1 MMKKLLTVL
10 MTIAISLSAMA
21 EVPSLI
27 NYQGQLKSK
36 FGSWINDTP
45 NFTLKVFDQSTGG
58 NLLYEEEIGQV
69 SVVDGAYS
77 FNFGANGISNIPT
90 SELIAT
96 ADGEKQIFN
105 YTTRFKPIVGNVK
118 ISGGGYSW
126 TDDGSSSPSKF
137 TATIN
142 KTTGSVSAIYI
153 TKAPKVGTEITIEYN
168 KRGITEALS
177 KSGQTWLELTVGEET
192 LSPRERLVAV
202 PFAMKARYAEEVQ
215 NQPLIPIYIFKDI
228 TIRSPTDWATNEDNF
243 SIEKRLY
250 FKPSGSQHVSVVYPG
265 FKDYGPH
272 IYIPKN
278 TKYLEI
284 NLLDKTSKN
293 ILLRPGEIFR
303 DLSFSIECTHTTS
316 KKKFFIKKLS
326 YNKYA
331 ISDPPSGMCS
341 TYFRAMGQTEAQHMI
356 EFTTDIV
363 ISIK

>member
-1 MMKKLLTVL
+1 MMKKLLMVL
-10 MTIAISLSAMA
+10 ATIAISLSAMA

-27 NYQGQLKSK
+27 NYQGRLKSK

-202 PFAMKARYAEEVQ
+202 PFALNSKYAEKLK
-215 NQPLIPIYIFKDI
+215 NPIQHTIF
-228 TIRSPTDWATNEDNF
+228 RSNRRLGPTPGEEGVYVIDGTSD
-243 SIEKRLY
+243 
-250 FKPSGSQHVSVVYPG
+250 FKLVLNRAVYVPV
-265 FKDYGPH
+265 
-272 IYIPKN
+272 N
-278 TKYLEI
+278 TKSIKCFMYFSRDSNAVAGIDLISTQENI
-284 NLLDKTSKN
+284 PFELILRLDDRKLKKIKAS
-293 ILLRPGEIFR
+293 E
-303 DLSFSIECTHTTS
+303 FSATDIKSGWNVFTIS
-316 KKKFFIKKLS
+316 GKKIT
-326 YNKYA
+326 NK
-331 ISDPPSGMCS
+331 
-341 TYFRAMGQTEAQHMI
+341 
-356 EFTTDIV
+356 FTTDFNTPGVKLLISAIEV
-363 ISIK
+363 IGVF